1 MKNSKLNYFLRTVAL
16 LCTAVSLLLCLVGCG
31 KKKPDPTKP
40 NPTTESTADTE
51 PSTPPTTQPTTPP
64 TTPPTTQPT
73 EPQGTTEPSV
83 PPCDHILSNWLVNPS
98 ASCTNEGERYKEC
111 TLCHAKVETEVIPK
125 IPHSINGWVY
135 EGKPA
140 TCTSQGKM
148 KQECSQCKE
157 VFFTITVDKLDHD
170 TVPIEGY
177 AATATASGRT
187 DRMYCTICRNYV
199 QKAFTI
205 PAIGSVDYTY
215 TTNSDGS
222 CTLTGVNNFSGKELI
237 LPDKLDGHTVT
248 TIGEK
253 AFANKSIETVY
264 IPKTVTKISAKAFD
278 SCTKLTNITYQGTTA
293 QWSMVQKA
301 TDWNAMTGV
310 YTIYCSNQSIA
321 K

>member
-1 MKNSKLNYFLRTVAL
+1 MKNSKLKYCLRTVAL
-16 LCTAVSLLLCLVGCG
+16 LCAVVSLLLCLSGC
-31 KKKPDPTKP
+31 KEKTPDPTKP
-40 NPTTESTADTE
+40 NPTTESTADTK
-51 PSTPPTTQPTTPP
+51 PTTAPTTQPTTPP
-64 TTPPTTQPT
+64 PTTQPKET
-73 EPQGTTEPSV
+73 TAPTEPSG
-83 PPCDHILSNWLVNPS
+83 PPCNHILSGWKVEQPS
-98 ASCTNEGERYKEC
+98 SCTNEGKRYKEC
-111 TLCHAKVETEVIPK
+111 IICKAQVETEVIPQTK
-125 IPHSINGWVY
+125 HSIDGWVY
-135 EGKPA
+135 DGKPA

-148 KQECSQCKE
+148 KQECTQCQE

-170 TVPIEGY
+170 TLVMDGY
-177 AATATASGRT
+177 AATTSNPGKT
-187 DRMYCTICRNYV
+187 DRVYCTTCRKDV
-199 QKAFTI
+199 QKSYTI

-222 CTLTGVNNFSGKELI
+222 CTITGVNNFSGKELI

-253 AFANKSIETVY
+253 AFANKTIETVY

-293 QWSMVQKA
+293 QWSIVQKA
-301 TDWNAMTGV
+301 TDWNTLTGV